1 MTRLGSHWCQRK
13 VSLAVETAD
22 VAIAQL
28 DKLRV
33 PGS

>member
-1 MTRLGSHWCQRK
+1 MTWLGADWCQGK